1 MTEATT
7 DAAAL
12 LKLLEP
18 FPAEQVGKLP
28 RVICSA
34 CSDRNRQCSDHERK
48 KCNECS
54 AYVSTRHI
62 HLDYVGHADVTR
74 RLLETDPAWDWEPL
88 AEDENGLPIFDTDAK
103 DNPVGLW
110 IKLTVLGVTRRGYG
124 SCPSGQNDAVK
135 VLIGD
140 ALRNAAMRFG
150 VALDLWAK
158 GDRADPA
165 AENAV
170 HAGGQAARRRPGA
183 QPPAKQSTDHGWLA
197 DIEKRIGVAESL
209 QELATLASEVISR
222 KNAGFC
228 EQVHEAHLWELG
240 KQREKALAGP
250 PRNKDGSISRSRMS
264 DEELAANGSMTGPQ
278 LREHNKLVKDVQSNP
293 KKAERLA
300 ATPADDPWVTGGEPG
315 DEPEWTA

>member
-62 HLDYVGHADVTR
+62 HLDYVGHADVT
-74 RLLETDPAWDWEPL
+74 
-88 AEDENGLPIFDTDAK
+88 
-103 DNPVGLW
+103 GLW